1 MRTIIAA
8 VLCLALTV
16 LGLYVYNSGEG
27 PRPAVGRSTLVRH
40 GGIAVQYYD
49 RGAGETVVLLPSLG
63 RPASD
68 FNELGDLLVRSG
80 FRVTAMELRG
90 MGESTAEN
98 PSGKLTLHDYAGD
111 VASAIR
117 KMDNLRGGKV
127 HLVGH
132 AYGNRV
138 ARTLASD
145 HPELV
150 KSVTLIAA
158 GGYIPIPLATKIDMY
173 MIFFNFLPDR
183 VRKIFIRR
191 AFFAAGNEIP
201 GHWVRGWRFMAAWRQ
216 SRATQA
222 TPREEWW
229 SGGSSPI
236 LLLQGDSDVIAP
248 PGNAEKMGEEFGG
261 RVKVVTVPGAGHAM
275 LPEQPELIGRS
286 IVAFLRTQRSL

>member
-1 MRTIIAA
+1 
-8 VLCLALTV
+8 
-16 LGLYVYNSGEG
+16 
-27 PRPAVGRSTLVRH
+27 
-40 GGIAVQYYD
+40 
-49 RGAGETVVLLPSLG
+49 
-63 RPASD
+63 
-68 FNELGDLLVRSG
+68 
-80 FRVTAMELRG
+80 
-90 MGESTAEN
+90 
-98 PSGKLTLHDYAGD
+98 
-111 VASAIR
+111 
-117 KMDNLRGGKV
+117 
-127 HLVGH
+127 
-132 AYGNRV
+132 
-138 ARTLASD
+138 
-145 HPELV
+145 
-150 KSVTLIAA
+150 
-158 GGYIPIPLATKIDMY
+158 MY